1 MYLYWTYWL
10 YVSTNVDYYF
20 LHLSTLAQGFSI
32 PNYSEQKEEKA
43 RCRFLFIPLFLN
55 ARVHTALLHCLYSLH
70 YLYHCV
76 TPTCRYLL
84 VCSLL
89 CSFTCCDCSHSSTNC
104 TFLLRQWTGVRTV
117 CDGACV
123 MCDDSPLD
131 LCSPALNYCISPST
145 LSEHYLLLCLLSAG
159 VGFHLKTARTGPSLL
174 QPFWSHWWVT
184 MGQLEPVEPVTASH
198 SQLQP
203 VRASRASYSQSQ
215 PVTASYSQ
223 LQPVEPVTASI
234 VHIIRMY
241 LQFVYVSVA
250 FVHVHVCVLTV
261 HSTHMEYL
269 NILQTVLSATFFTA
283 ASCFCICTLCTC
295 NT

>member
-198 SQLQP
+198 SQ
-203 VRASRASYSQSQ
+203 SQ
-215 PVTASYSQ
+215 PVT
-223 LQPVEPVTASI
+223 VSI
-234 VHIIRMY
+234 LHIICTYSLFTLVWLLYTSVCAFLQYTLLIHAILKFCTNCFVCHILHYCFLLLYMYIMYMQYLHMFYTYSFVFLLRMY
-241 LQFVYVSVA
+241 
-250 FVHVHVCVLTV
+250 
-261 HSTHMEYL
+261 
-269 NILQTVLSATFFTA
+269 
-283 ASCFCICTLCTC
+283 
-295 NT
+295 